1 MPDSVSVIVSVYSKE
16 RLAYVIE
23 CIDSLKL
30 QTLLPREIILVLD
43 PDEDLTRF
51 YQSKV
56 AKDVRIVVSENRGLS
71 NARNAGVKSA
81 SGEIVAF
88 IDDDAVA
95 DERWLERLVTAYN
108 DSNVVGAGGF
118 IRPLWET
125 DQPVWFPEEL
135 NWIIG
140 CSYKGLPEQRANVR
154 NSIGCNMS
162 FRREIF
168 EKVGYFRTDVGR
180 FGKTLTAGEEPE
192 ISMRILSHIQNSRII
207 YDPSAIVNHRVS
219 RNRVSLQYMW
229 RRSFYEGV
237 SKAMMTNP
245 KHSNSSFL
253 STENQYLHYLFRT
266 AIPIRMRRIYLLK
279 NLSQLMVLLCAS
291 AAVFLGFSAGKLG
304 QR

>member
-1 MPDSVSVIVSVYSKE
+1 MLNSVSVIVSVYSKE
-16 RLAYVIE
+16 RLPHVID
-23 CIDSLKL
+23 CIGSLKV
-30 QTLLPREIILVLD
+30 QTLPPREIILVLD

-51 YQSKV
+51 YRLKV
-56 AKDVRIVVSENRGLS
+56 SKDVRIVVSKSWGLS
-71 NARNAGVKSA
+71 NARNAGVKHA

-108 DSNVVGAGGF
+108 DPDVMGVGGL
-118 IRPLWET
+118 IRPLWEM
-125 DQPVWFPEEL
+125 DQPAWFPAEL

-140 CSYKGLPEQRANVR
+140 CSYKGLPEQRASVR
-154 NSIGCNMS
+154 NPIGCNMS

-180 FGKTLTAGEEPE
+180 FGKTLLAGEEPE
-192 ISMRILSHIQNSRII
+192 ISMRILNHIPNSRII
-207 YDPSAIVNHRVS
+207 YEPSAIVNHRVS
-219 RNRVSLQYMW
+219 RNRVSPQYMW

-237 SKAMMTNP
+237 SKAMMTDP

-253 STENQYLHYLFRT
+253 STENHYLHYLFRT
-266 AIPIRMRRIYLLK
+266 AVPMRIRRIYLLK
-279 NLSQLMVLLCAS
+279 NLSQLMVLFCAS